1 MQHSSDHTNPGL
13 STEKSEYPDEA
24 LQDVH
29 AQLVREK
36 EEPTEGLSPLPIF
49 MLFIFGTL
57 VFWGGIY
64 IAQYSGGFDPLIYNE
79 HLKPVKKTEM
89 AGPAPPFDYIAHGKK
104 IYNRDCIACHQAT
117 GSGIPGVFPPLVGS
131 HWVTGDD
138 KITAN
143 IVLSGLMGPIEV
155 GDTVYNSVMPPLGSH
170 LKDRDIAGVLS
181 FVRQEWGNSAASV
194 SEDLVAGIREE
205 QGLRANPWTIDELI
219 SLYPKE

>member
-1 MQHSSDHTNPGL
+1 MQQQSDHTNPGL
-13 STEKSEYPDEA
+13 LAEKSEYPDEA

-29 AQLVREK
+29 AQLMREK

-79 HLKPVKKTEM
+79 HLKPVKKTVVAIP
-89 AGPAPPFDYIAHGKK
+89 AGPFDYIAHGKK

-117 GSGIPGVFPPLVGS
+117 GQGIPGVFPPLVSS
-131 HWVTGDD
+131 HWATGDE
-138 KITAN
+138 KIPTS
-143 IVLSGLMGPIEV
+143 IVISGLMGSIEV
-155 GDTVYNSVMPPLGSH
+155 GETVYNSVMPPLGSH
-170 LKDRDIAGVLS
+170 LDDRDIAGVLS
-181 FVRQEWGNSAASV
+181 FVRQEWGNDATSV
-194 SEDLVAGIREE
+194 SEELVTEIRTEH
-205 QGLRANPWTIDELI
+205 GSRANPWTIDELL